1 MATTVTEQVAPVAP
15 TAKLRLAFFH
25 SEHSGR
31 CRRVEAFVAQVLQ
44 RRHNHDTFALVPVSQ
59 EKQPHLFGRFVID
72 EIPTLVVIEGK
83 SVCRILEQPR
93 SCRQIEAFLAP
104 WLR

>member
-1 MATTVTEQVAPVAP
+1 MATTASERAAVVAP
-15 TAKLRLAFFH
+15 TGTLRLAFFH

-44 RRHNHDTFALVPVSQ
+44 RRHNHDTFQLVPVSQ
-59 EKQPHLFGRFVID
+59 EKQPHLFERFGIGQV
-72 EIPTLVVIEGK
+72 PTLVVIEGK
-83 SVCRILEQPR
+83 SVRGRLEHPR
-93 SCRQIEAFLAP
+93 SCRQIEELLAP